1 MIESGLN
8 KPVIA
13 ILLPDLRG
21 GGAERVCV
29 NLANEFARRGIAV
42 DLVLMQRQGELLA
55 DIDPR
60 ISVVDLSSRRV
71 RYGLR
76 PLVTYLRGRKPD
88 VLLANMWPLPALA
101 WLARAVCSGRTRVF
115 AVEHTTWML
124 SELFATIY
132 GRTKIKCSMRAVYPR
147 LNGIVAVSN
156 GAADD
161 LSRICGLARERVTA
175 IYNPIVGASYSVRS
189 PVSLASDWAEG
200 AHDKV
205 LAVGTLKAIKDFPT
219 LLRAFARLRETRDAR
234 LLILGEGEERS
245 RLEEM
250 VASLGLG
257 DAVYLPGFAVDTRPY
272 YAAADLFVLSSTGEG
287 LPTVMVEALEQG
299 TPVVSTDCPSGPREI
314 LEDGKYG
321 TLVPVGDVDAL
332 AKAMEASLSATHDRE
347 ALKRRAQDFS
357 VDKAADAYLDL
368 LLPGW
373 RERAAA

>member
-1 MIESGLN
+1 MIDSFLRQ
-8 KPVIA
+8 PVIA

-88 VLLANMWPLPALA
+88 VLLANMWPLPVISLIART
-101 WLARAVCSGRTRVF
+101 LARCRTRVIG
-115 AVEHTTWML
+115 VEHTTW
-124 SELFATIY
+124 SIDEQFARPATRFAI
-132 GRTKIKCSMRAVYPR
+132 RSSMRLAYPR
-147 LNGIVAVSN
+147 LDALVTVSD

-161 LSRICGLARERVTA
+161 LSLISGLPRERLTT
-175 IYNPIVGASYSVRS
+175 IYNPIVGAPLKAS
-189 PVSLASDWAEG
+189 PSEVFAKDWAEG
-200 AHDKV
+200 SHAKV
-205 LAVGTLKAIKDFPT
+205 LAVGTLKAIKGFPT
-219 LLRAFARLRETRDAR
+219 LLHAFARLRQRRDAR
-234 LLILGEGEERS
+234 LLILGEGDERS
-245 RLEEM
+245 RLEGL
-250 VASLGLG
+250 VAALGLG
-257 DAVYLPGFAVDTRPY
+257 EFVTMPGFALDTRPY

-287 LPTVMVEALEQG
+287 FGNVIVEALDHAV
-299 TPVVSTDCPSGPREI
+299 PVVSTDCPSGPREI

-332 AKAMEASLSATHDRE
+332 AAAMDDALSCEHDRDS
-347 ALKRRAQDFS
+347 LKRRAQNFS
-357 VDKAADAYLDL
+357 LDKAADAYLDL

-373 RERAAA
+373 RGSPQ